1 MVESEASGHSDA
13 MPALPGTVRL
23 SFVLENVADAVVAQH
38 RLNSFPPA
46 AALFG
51 WCWNEP
57 EMPKLI
63 ALGCWWVA
71 SLLTQVPGRTAPLG
85 PAGEV
90 FQIPERAA
98 MANCEDACM
107 RGIARLFCCLSSK
120 QVTACS
126 MGRLSGKVGDQA
138 SALVWSQ
145 VLPHALALATRDV
158 ASLAWPHMAH
168 ALSSKPSQPPS
179 EAADSSKSST
189 HDAAGLWLIAV
200 WSFLLTGEQVCVYGG
215 L

>member
-1 MVESEASGHSDA
+1 
-13 MPALPGTVRL
+13 MPALPGTVRF

-63 ALGCWWVA
+63 ALGCWWVT

-90 FQIPERAA
+90 FQVPERAA
-98 MANCEDACM
+98 MASCEDACL
-107 RGIARLFCCLSSK
+107 RGIARLFCCLTSK
-120 QVTACS
+120 QVAACT

-138 SALVWSQ
+138 SALVWSR
-145 VLPHALALATRDV
+145 VLPHALALATRDL

-168 ALSSKPSQPPS
+168 ALSSKPSQPSS
-179 EAADSSKSST
+179 EADAASSSQSDASS

-200 WSFLLTGEQVCVYGG
+200 WSFLLTGEQVCTGVCEGVCAQ
-215 L
+215 LA